1 MKTLLFDNPNVIEVD
16 GEIMPYPGNVIPENP
31 HKVNAELF
39 KDHAMM
45 AHGNDQDADIV
56 ISSEALYVDLE
67 VRNNLL
73 GSALTNLASASR
85 LGGLLTLAE
94 NEEYPGMRR
103 KLEIKYEDVDSLSG
117 RSQDRQKTYMDNA
130 KKDFLSAYGLDSN
143 ELVDDEKQR
152 IKLKTDAERSFTD
165 FVKKFGDA
173 KGAKARAELRKK
185 LAKQAKAIKKKNE
198 KA

>member
-39 KDHAMM
+39 KDHPMM